1 MRLTIRCM
9 ILSYT
14 IFFIPPKKCI
24 SRPCCSGSTRLQDK
38 NIWKRQNAFKF
49 FLSKLLLCLGEI
61 YMGCDPTYG
70 FIPPNQY
77 SSSNEML
84 VYFETS
90 STGHTYYGF
99 QLEYTSSCKSS
110 FPLLPSEY
118 SRALSCQ
125 SKYFKFIKCSLLLE
139 IGYFY
144 KKDMFSTM

>member
-1 MRLTIRCM
+1 
-9 ILSYT
+9 
-14 IFFIPPKKCI
+14 
-24 SRPCCSGSTRLQDK
+24 
-38 NIWKRQNAFKF
+38 
-49 FLSKLLLCLGEI
+49 
-61 YMGCDPTYG
+61 MGCDQSWN
-70 FIPPNQY
+70 IPPNQY

-90 STGHTYYGF
+90 STGHTYHGF

-139 IGYFY
+139 IGYLLQKGHVFNNVNIY
-144 KKDMFSTM
+144 VNFHFEKLVTVKLGNKECFNLEQIGFKEPFPVTNCQFPS